1 MLFVDGR
8 REHVDLII
16 AATGYRHSIPY
27 LPTDALE
34 WRGSRPRL
42 YMNLFSRRQPAL
54 MGMGFM
60 ETDGGAY
67 KLFDEMANVVAQH
80 AADRLRDPARA
91 ARFDAIKPEE
101 PDLSGGVKYLAS
113 DRHGNYVQHDAYLA
127 ELRRLRKRMGW
138 QDVRAEDFAAQLNRS
153 AASRAA

>member
-1 MLFVDGR
+1 MFAPVCGGP
-8 REHVDLII
+8 HGGV
-16 AATGYRHSIPY
+16 
-27 LPTDALE
+27 PTPV
-34 WRGSRPRL
+34 GS
-42 YMNLFSRRQPAL
+42 
-54 MGMGFM
+54 G
-60 ETDGGAY
+60 
-67 KLFDEMANVVAQH
+67 
-80 AADRLRDPARA
+80 RDPARA